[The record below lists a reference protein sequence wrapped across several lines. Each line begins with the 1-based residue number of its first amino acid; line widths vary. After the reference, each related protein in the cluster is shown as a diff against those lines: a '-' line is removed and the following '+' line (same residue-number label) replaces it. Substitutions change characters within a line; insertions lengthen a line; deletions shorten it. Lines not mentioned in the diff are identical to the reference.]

1 MTQNSPARPPTSQP
15 PAPPDREGPARGVS
29 DTLSGLNLRLGDN
42 LAQVVAGLVGLGAG
56 IIVGLLWP
64 ACGVLAGGIL
74 GLLAGVFL
82 VGLFLALYRLIRR

>member
-1 MTQNSPARPPTSQP
+1 MNQNSPARPPTSQP
-15 PAPPDREGPARGVS
+15 PGPPDREGPARRAS

-42 LAQVVAGLVGLGAG
+42 LAQVVAGLVGLVAV
-56 IIVGLLWP
+56 IVGLLWP